1 LIANLRSEPSLA
13 CAILRGGHPPTERN
27 LVSRRVTLLLA
38 LTIPM
43 AGAALTT
50 VSASADPVTVTNDA
64 GCRHVY
70 VGSKE
75 VTPSNGVCYLGPPAP
90 TAIAR

>member
-1 LIANLRSEPSLA
+1 M
-13 CAILRGGHPPTERN
+13 
-27 LVSRRVTLLLA
+27 SRRITLLLA
-38 LTIPM
+38 LAIPM

-70 VGSKE
+70 LNGKE

-90 TAIAR
+90 TQVAR